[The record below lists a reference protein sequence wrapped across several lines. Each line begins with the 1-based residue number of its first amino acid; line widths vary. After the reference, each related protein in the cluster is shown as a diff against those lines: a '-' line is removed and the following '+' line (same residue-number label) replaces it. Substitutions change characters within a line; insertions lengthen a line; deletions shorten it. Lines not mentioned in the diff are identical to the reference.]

1 MAPAQRDPDQAAY
14 AVGASV
20 VLTAVPATGYVFH
33 HWDGDASGDTN
44 PLTVTM
50 DTAKSVTANFAPAPA
65 DKDYE
70 DAGGTLNASPALGAP
85 MTSVLNAFTRAPDGS
100 VAWKTFSDDDGW
112 GATWNDLGGKMKT
125 GSKPAV
131 FYRWILACD
140 VFVRG
145 TNDHLYWKANRLGDG
160 WGEWQDM
167 GASIMASDPAVCAV
181 EDTELAVF
189 WRNTSGQLVVRR
201 LKDTT
206 WSGIGSINGSSSV
219 KIMAKTS
226 PACVSPEVDGNID
239 VFFQGTNTHLY
250 YTHYNVNTHSWSSFK
265 DTGFTISSSP
275 AVASWEKGHFVVVW
289 RGAGDVLYYTATSN
303 GGTTWKTP
311 GKINNTAVVGDP
323 AAISRSDNKVD
334 VVVRGTNNHLLHT
347 WFDGTKWLP

>member
-1 MAPAQRDPDQAAY
+1 MAPAQRDPTQAAY

-20 VLTAVPATGYVFH
+20 VLTAVPATGYVYH

-50 DTAKSVTANFAPAPA
+50 DTAKSVTATFAPAPA

-160 WGEWQDM
+160 WGEWKDM
-167 GASIMASDPAVCAV
+167 GAS
-181 EDTELAVF
+181 
-189 WRNTSGQLVVRR
+189 N
-201 LKDTT
+201 K
-206 WSGIGSINGSSSV
+206 
-219 KIMAKTS
+219 
-226 PACVSPEVDGNID
+226 
-239 VFFQGTNTHLY
+239 HLY
-250 YTHYNVNTHSWSSFK
+250 HTHYSVNTHSWSSFN

-275 AVASWEKGHFVVVW
+275 AVASWEKGHFVIVW

-303 GGTTWKTP
+303 RGTTWKTP